1 MSFCLNLGR
10 TDILTPLSLP
20 ARAAVLVVSLLTWV
34 FELFPDAR
42 PSDPA
47 AVSSDLHLSVA
58 PFTSGAIVNETLF
71 SLFLQWL
78 VVSIYRF
85 L

>member
-20 ARAAVLVVSLLTWV
+20 AHARGARGLSLLTWV
-34 FELFPDAR
+34 FEFFPNAR

-47 AVSSDLHLSVA
+47 ALSSDLHLSVA
-58 PFTSGAIVNETLF
+58 PFISGAIVNETIF
-71 SLFLQWL
+71 SLLLQWL
-78 VVSIYRF
+78 VVSI
-85 L
+85 